1 MSLAITM
8 KLAMVGGPQG
18 AQGGFSAMALDQD
31 YQRHLRGW
39 HSFARLMRWTVILI
53 IIVLAGMAYFLL

>member
-1 MSLAITM
+1 
-8 KLAMVGGPQG
+8 MVGGPQG
-18 AQGGFSAMALDQD
+18 AQGGYSAMALDQD